1 MSDPA
6 WMGDRSMRR
15 IAFVVLTWN
24 SEKCI
29 ERCLRSIY
37 RLDASQLSGEIF
49 VVDNHSSD
57 QTAAVIQQ
65 TKAQWEAQSGFFCTL
80 ISMDK
85 NYGTTKSRNLAI
97 RQALDKRCYSFIC
110 ILDSDTEVST
120 EAILTLIEASASNPE
135 CSICGPRMH
144 DDQGVYQHS
153 GRNIPTLTEKL
164 LKVLPFRRC
173 QALGTSMETS
183 LPEEGTGCVR
193 VGYLLSACWMM
204 RSEIFERVGLL
215 DEKIFYAPE
224 DVEFCV
230 RCLKAGYVN
239 LYCYDADIVHEW
251 QRLSRKKLLSKHN
264 AEHIQGLIYMFA
276 KHKFL
281 FRIPKQWGAQ

>member
-1 MSDPA
+1 MQK
-6 WMGDRSMRR
+6 
-15 IAFVVLTWN
+15 IAFVILTWN

-37 RLDASQLSGEIF
+37 KLDASRLSGEIF

-57 QTAAVIQQ
+57 QTVAVIQRAR
-65 TKAQWEAQSGFFCTL
+65 AQWEAGSGFFCTL

-85 NYGTTKSRNLAI
+85 NYGTTKSRNQAI
-97 RQALDKRCYSFIC
+97 RHALDKHCFSNIC
-110 ILDSDTEVST
+110 ILDSDTEVNT
-120 EAILTLIEASASNPE
+120 KAIQTLLEVVTFNPE
-135 CSICGPRMH
+135 CAICGPRMH
-144 DDQGVYQHS
+144 DNQGIYQHS

-164 LKVLPFRRC
+164 FKALPFRKC
-173 QALGTSMETS
+173 QAIGASMETS

-204 RSEIFERVGLL
+204 RAEIFEKVGFL
-215 DEKIFYAPE
+215 DESIFYAPE
-224 DVEFCV
+224 DVEFCI

-264 AEHIQGLIYMFA
+264 VEHIKGLIYMFA
-276 KHKFL
+276 KHRFL
-281 FRIPKQWGAQ
+281 FRIPKQWSVH